1 MSLIYSGTSRSP
13 INRGKKFTSMTNA
26 NWHYPTKIIVG
37 AGRIAE
43 LPVLCNEL
51 GISNPLLV
59 TDPGIANLPMMQSIK
74 NICAQSNLPIVVF
87 SQIKPNPTGQ
97 NIEDGVTTYLAGN
110 HDGIVALGGGS
121 ALDAGKAIGLIAR
134 QKCRLWALEDAGDN
148 DKNADP
154 DLIAP
159 ILAIPT
165 TAGTG
170 SEVGRAGLIVNEA
183 EQRKVI
189 IFHPK
194 MLPSSVILDPELTG
208 GLPPHITAATGM
220 DALSHCLEAW
230 CASNFHPMAEGI
242 ALEGIR
248 LVRYNIETAVEDG
261 GNIEARLNMLVAS
274 MMGATAFQRG
284 LGAMHALAH
293 PLGAVYDAHHGLL
306 NAILMPYVLKAN
318 QSAIDEKI
326 ARLAG
331 YIGIESSFSG
341 FSGFSGFLD
350 WVLTLRGRIGIPHA
364 LSSVIEQD
372 EVFSH
377 IGEMAIVDPSA
388 GGNPIAFSAG
398 EYQAILDDAYHGR
411 L

>member
-1 MSLIYSGTSRSP
+1 MNLIYSGTLRSP
-13 INRGKKFTSMTNA
+13 INREKKFTSMTNA

-43 LPVLCNEL
+43 LPVLCNDL
-51 GISNPLLV
+51 GISKPLLV

-74 NICAQSNLPIVVF
+74 NICAQSNLPIAVF
-87 SQIKPNPTGQ
+87 SHIKPNPTGQ
-97 NIEDGVTTYLAGN
+97 NIEDGVTTYLAGD

-194 MLPSSVILDPELTG
+194 MLPSSVILDPELTV

-230 CASNFHPMAEGI
+230 CAPNFHPMAEGI

-248 LVRYNIETAVEDG
+248 LVRHNIETAVKDG
-261 GNIEARLNMLVAS
+261 SNIEARLNMLVAS

-341 FSGFSGFLD
+341 FLD

-372 EVFSH
+372 EVFSQ

-398 EYQAILDDAYHGR
+398 EYQAILEDAYHGR

>member
-1 MSLIYSGTSRSP
+1 MNLIYSGTLRSP
-13 INRGKKFTSMTNA
+13 INREKKFTSMTNA

-43 LPVLCNEL
+43 LPVLCNDL
-51 GISNPLLV
+51 GISKPLLV

-74 NICAQSNLPIVVF
+74 NICAQSNLPIAVF
-87 SQIKPNPTGQ
+87 SHIKPNPTGQ
-97 NIEDGVTTYLAGN
+97 NIEDGVTTYLAGD

-194 MLPSSVILDPELTG
+194 MLPSSVILDPELTV

-230 CASNFHPMAEGI
+230 CAPNFHPMAEGI

-248 LVRYNIETAVEDG
+248 LVRHNIETAVKDG
-261 GNIEARLNMLVAS
+261 SNIEARLNMLVAS

-284 LGAMHALAH
+284 LGAMHAIAH

-341 FSGFSGFLD
+341 FLD
-350 WVLTLRGRIGIPHA
+350 WVLTLRGRIGIPLA

-372 EVFSH
+372 EVFSQ

-398 EYQAILDDAYHGR
+398 EYQAILEDAYHGR

>member
-1 MSLIYSGTSRSP
+1 MSLIYSDTLRSP
-13 INRGKKFTSMTNA
+13 INREKKFTSMTNA

-43 LPVLCNEL
+43 LPVLCNDL

-97 NIEDGVTTYLAGN
+97 NIEDGVTTYLAGD

-194 MLPSSVILDPELTG
+194 MLPSSVILDPELTV

-230 CASNFHPMAEGI
+230 CAPNFHPMAEGI

-248 LVRYNIETAVEDG
+248 LVRHNIETAVEDG
-261 GNIEARLNMLVAS
+261 SDIEARLNMLVAS

-341 FSGFSGFLD
+341 FLD

-372 EVFSH
+372 EVFSQ

>member
-1 MSLIYSGTSRSP
+1 MNLIYSGTLRSP
-13 INRGKKFTSMTNA
+13 INREKKFTSMTNA

-37 AGRIAE
+37 AGRVAE
-43 LPVLCNEL
+43 LPVLCNDL

-74 NICAQSNLPIVVF
+74 NICAQSNLPIAVF
-87 SQIKPNPTGQ
+87 SHIKPNPTGQ
-97 NIEDGVTTYLAGN
+97 NIEDGVTTYLTGD
-110 HDGIVALGGGS
+110 HDGVVALGGGS

-194 MLPSSVILDPELTG
+194 MLPSSVILDPELTV

-230 CASNFHPMAEGI
+230 CAPNFHPMAEGI

-248 LVRYNIETAVEDG
+248 LVRHNIETAVEDG
-261 GNIEARLNMLVAS
+261 SDIEARLNMLVAS

-331 YIGIESSFSG
+331 YIGIESSFL
-341 FSGFSGFLD
+341 GFLD

-372 EVFSH
+372 EVFSQ

-398 EYQAILDDAYHGR
+398 EYQAILEDAYHGR

>member
-1 MSLIYSGTSRSP
+1 MNLIYSGTLRSP
-13 INRGKKFTSMTNA
+13 INREKKFTSMTNA

-43 LPVLCNEL
+43 LPVLCNDL
-51 GISNPLLV
+51 GISKPLLV

-74 NICAQSNLPIVVF
+74 NICAQSNLPIAVF
-87 SQIKPNPTGQ
+87 SHIKPNPTGQ
-97 NIEDGVTTYLAGN
+97 NIEDGVTTYLAGD

-194 MLPSSVILDPELTG
+194 MLPSSVILDPELTV

-230 CASNFHPMAEGI
+230 CAPNFHPMAEGI

-248 LVRYNIETAVEDG
+248 LVRHNIETAVKDG
-261 GNIEARLNMLVAS
+261 SNIEARLNMLVAS

-341 FSGFSGFLD
+341 FLD

-364 LSSVIEQD
+364 LSSAIEQD
-372 EVFSH
+372 EVFSQ

-388 GGNPIAFSAG
+388 GGNPIAFTAG
-398 EYQAILDDAYHGR
+398 EYQAILEDAYHGR

>member
-1 MSLIYSGTSRSP
+1 MSLIYSGTLRSP
-13 INRGKKFTSMTNA
+13 INREKKFTSMTNA

-43 LPVLCNEL
+43 LPVLCNDL

-97 NIEDGVTTYLAGN
+97 NIEDGVTTYLAGD

-154 DLIAP
+154 ALIAP

-194 MLPSSVILDPELTG
+194 MLPSSVILDPELTV

-230 CASNFHPMAEGI
+230 CAPNFHPMAEGI

-248 LVRYNIETAVEDG
+248 LVRHNIETAVEDG
-261 GNIEARLNMLVAS
+261 SDIEARLNMLVAS

-326 ARLAG
+326 TRLAG
-331 YIGIESSFSG
+331 YIGIESS
-341 FSGFSGFLD
+341 FSGFLD

-372 EVFSH
+372 EVFSQ

>member
-1 MSLIYSGTSRSP
+1 MSLIYSGTLRSP
-13 INRGKKFTSMTNA
+13 INREKKFTSMTNA

-43 LPVLCNEL
+43 LPVLCNDL

-97 NIEDGVTTYLAGN
+97 NIEDGVTTYLAGD

-194 MLPSSVILDPELTG
+194 MLPSSVILDPELTV

-230 CASNFHPMAEGI
+230 CAPNFHPMAEGI

-248 LVRYNIETAVEDG
+248 LVRHNIETAVEDG
-261 GNIEARLNMLVAS
+261 SDIEARLNMLVAS

-341 FSGFSGFLD
+341 FLD

-372 EVFSH
+372 EVFSQ

>member
-1 MSLIYSGTSRSP
+1 MSLIYSGTLRSP

-43 LPVLCNEL
+43 LPVLCNDL

-97 NIEDGVTTYLAGN
+97 NIEDGVTTYLAGD

-194 MLPSSVILDPELTG
+194 MLPSSVILDPELTV

-230 CASNFHPMAEGI
+230 CAPNFHPMAEGI

-248 LVRYNIETAVEDG
+248 LVRHNIETAVEDG
-261 GNIEARLNMLVAS
+261 SDIEARLNMLVAS

-331 YIGIESSFSG
+331 YIGIEPS
-341 FSGFSGFLD
+341 FSGFLD
-350 WVLTLRGRIGIPHA
+350 WVLTLRERIGIPHA
-364 LSSVIEQD
+364 LSSVIELD
-372 EVFSH
+372 EVFSQ

>member
-1 MSLIYSGTSRSP
+1 MSLIYSGTLRSP
-13 INRGKKFTSMTNA
+13 INREKKFTSMTNA

-43 LPVLCNEL
+43 LPVLCNDL

-97 NIEDGVTTYLAGN
+97 NIEDGVTTYLAGD

-134 QKCRLWALEDAGDN
+134 QKCRLWDLEDAGDN

-194 MLPSSVILDPELTG
+194 MLPSSVILDPELTL
-208 GLPPHITAATGM
+208 GLPRHITAATGM

-230 CASNFHPMAEGI
+230 CAPNFHPMAEGI

-248 LVRYNIETAVEDG
+248 LVLRNIETAVKDG
-261 GNIEARLNMLVAS
+261 SDIEARLNMLVAS

-318 QSAIDEKI
+318 QSVIDEKI
-326 ARLAG
+326 AKLAG
-331 YIGIESSFSG
+331 YIGIESSFLG
-341 FSGFSGFLD
+341 VLD

-372 EVFSH
+372 EVFSQ

-398 EYQAILDDAYHGR
+398 EYQAILEDAYHGR

>member
-1 MSLIYSGTSRSP
+1 MSLIYSGTLRSP
-13 INRGKKFTSMTNA
+13 INREKKFTSMTNA

-43 LPVLCNEL
+43 LPVLCNDL

-194 MLPSSVILDPELTG
+194 MLPSSVILDPELTV

-230 CASNFHPMAEGI
+230 CAPNFHPMAEGI

-248 LVRYNIETAVEDG
+248 LVRHNIETAVEDG
-261 GNIEARLNMLVAS
+261 SDIEARLNMLVAS

-341 FSGFSGFLD
+341 FLD

-372 EVFSH
+372 EVFSQ

>member
-1 MSLIYSGTSRSP
+1 MSLIYSGTLRSP

-37 AGRIAE
+37 AGRIVE
-43 LPVLCNEL
+43 LPVLCNDL

-97 NIEDGVTTYLAGN
+97 NIEDGVTTYLAGD

-194 MLPSSVILDPELTG
+194 MLPSSVILDPELTV

-230 CASNFHPMAEGI
+230 CAPNFHPMAEGI

-248 LVRYNIETAVEDG
+248 LVRHNIETAVEDG
-261 GNIEARLNMLVAS
+261 SDIEARLNMLVAS

-318 QSAIDEKI
+318 QSSIDEKI

-331 YIGIESSFSG
+331 YIGIESS
-341 FSGFSGFLD
+341 FSGFLD

-372 EVFSH
+372 EVFSQ

-398 EYQAILDDAYHGR
+398 EYQAILDNAYHGR

>member
-1 MSLIYSGTSRSP
+1 MSLIYSGTLRSP
-13 INRGKKFTSMTNA
+13 INREKKFTSMTNA

-43 LPVLCNEL
+43 LAVLCNDL

-74 NICAQSNLPIVVF
+74 NICAQSNLPIAVF
-87 SQIKPNPTGQ
+87 SHIKPNPTGR
-97 NIEDGVTTYLAGN
+97 NIEDGVTTYLSGD

-134 QKCRLWALEDAGDN
+134 QKCRLWDLEDAGNN

-194 MLPSSVILDPELTG
+194 MLPSSVILDPELTV

-230 CASNFHPMAEGI
+230 CAPNFHPMAEGI

-248 LVRYNIETAVEDG
+248 LVRHNIETAVKDG
-261 GNIEARLNMLVAS
+261 SDIEARLNMLVAS

-341 FSGFSGFLD
+341 FLD
-350 WVLTLRGRIGIPHA
+350 WVLTLRERIGIPHA
-364 LSSVIEQD
+364 LSSVIELD
-372 EVFSH
+372 EVFSQ

-388 GGNPIAFSAG
+388 GGNPVAFSAG
-398 EYQAILDDAYHGR
+398 EYQAILEDAYHGC

>member
-1 MSLIYSGTSRSP
+1 MNLIYSGTLRSP
-13 INRGKKFTSMTNA
+13 INREKKFTSMTNA

-43 LPVLCNEL
+43 LPVLCNDL

-74 NICAQSNLPIVVF
+74 NICAQSNLPIAVF
-87 SQIKPNPTGQ
+87 SHIKPNPTGQ
-97 NIEDGVTTYLAGN
+97 NIEDGVTTYLTGD
-110 HDGIVALGGGS
+110 HDGVVALGGGS

-134 QKCRLWALEDAGDN
+134 QKCNLWDLEDAGDN

-194 MLPSSVILDPELTG
+194 MLPSSVILDPELTV

-230 CASNFHPMAEGI
+230 CAPNFHPMAEGI

-248 LVRYNIETAVEDG
+248 LVRHNIETAVEDG
-261 GNIEARLNMLVAS
+261 SDIEARLNMLVAS

-341 FSGFSGFLD
+341 FLD

-372 EVFSH
+372 EVFSQ

-398 EYQAILDDAYHGR
+398 EYQAILEDAYHGR

>member
-1 MSLIYSGTSRSP
+1 MNLIYSGTLRSP
-13 INRGKKFTSMTNA
+13 INREKKFTSMTNA

-43 LPVLCNEL
+43 LPVLCNDL
-51 GISNPLLV
+51 GISKPLLV

-74 NICAQSNLPIVVF
+74 NICAQSNLPIAVF
-87 SQIKPNPTGQ
+87 SHIKPNPTGQ
-97 NIEDGVTTYLAGN
+97 NIEDGVTTYLAGD

-194 MLPSSVILDPELTG
+194 MLPSSVILDPELTV

-230 CASNFHPMAEGI
+230 CAPNFHPMAEGI

-248 LVRYNIETAVEDG
+248 LVRHNIETAVKDG
-261 GNIEARLNMLVAS
+261 SNIEARLNMLVAS

-284 LGAMHALAH
+284 LGAMHAIAH

-326 ARLAG
+326 ASLAG
-331 YIGIESSFSG
+331 YIGIESS
-341 FSGFSGFLD
+341 FSGFLD

-372 EVFSH
+372 EVFSQ

-398 EYQAILDDAYHGR
+398 EYQAILEDAYHGR

>member
-1 MSLIYSGTSRSP
+1 MNLIYSGTLRSP
-13 INRGKKFTSMTNA
+13 INREKKFTSMTNA

-43 LPVLCNEL
+43 LPVLCNDL

-194 MLPSSVILDPELTG
+194 MLPSSVILDPELTV

-230 CASNFHPMAEGI
+230 CAPNFHPMAEGI

-248 LVRYNIETAVEDG
+248 LVRHNIETAVEDG
-261 GNIEARLNMLVAS
+261 SDIEARLNMLVAS

-341 FSGFSGFLD
+341 FLD

-398 EYQAILDDAYHGR
+398 EYQAILEDAYHGR

>member
-1 MSLIYSGTSRSP
+1 MSLIYSGTLRSP
-13 INRGKKFTSMTNA
+13 INREKKFTSMTNA

-43 LPVLCNEL
+43 LPVLCNDL

-97 NIEDGVTTYLAGN
+97 NIEDGVTTYLAGD

-194 MLPSSVILDPELTG
+194 MLPSSVILDPELTV

-230 CASNFHPMAEGI
+230 CAPNFHPMAEGI

-248 LVRYNIETAVEDG
+248 LVRHNIETAVEDG
-261 GNIEARLNMLVAS
+261 SDIEARLNMLVAS

-341 FSGFSGFLD
+341 FLD

>member
-1 MSLIYSGTSRSP
+1 MSLIYSGTLRSP

-43 LPVLCNEL
+43 LPVLCNDL

-74 NICAQSNLPIVVF
+74 NICAQSNLPIAVF
-87 SQIKPNPTGQ
+87 SHIKPNPTGQ
-97 NIEDGVTTYLAGN
+97 NIEDGVTTYLAGD

-194 MLPSSVILDPELTG
+194 MLPSSVILDPELTV

-230 CASNFHPMAEGI
+230 CAPNFHPMAEGI

-248 LVRYNIETAVEDG
+248 LVRHNIETAVEDG
-261 GNIEARLNMLVAS
+261 SDIEARLNMLVAS

-284 LGAMHALAH
+284 LGAHARPSTPVGCSVRRA
-293 PLGAVYDAHHGLL
+293 PW
-306 NAILMPYVLKAN
+306 
-318 QSAIDEKI
+318 SA
-326 ARLAG
+326 
-331 YIGIESSFSG
+331 
-341 FSGFSGFLD
+341 
-350 WVLTLRGRIGIPHA
+350 
-364 LSSVIEQD
+364 
-372 EVFSH
+372 
-377 IGEMAIVDPSA
+377 
-388 GGNPIAFSAG
+388 
-398 EYQAILDDAYHGR
+398 
-411 L
+411 

>member
-1 MSLIYSGTSRSP
+1 MNLIYSGTLRSP
-13 INRGKKFTSMTNA
+13 INREKKFTSMTNA

-43 LPVLCNEL
+43 LPVLCNDL

-97 NIEDGVTTYLAGN
+97 NIEDGVTTYLAGD

-154 DLIAP
+154 GLIAP

-194 MLPSSVILDPELTG
+194 MLPSSVILDPELTV
-208 GLPPHITAATGM
+208 GLPSRITAATGM

-230 CASNFHPMAEGI
+230 CAPNFHPMAEGI

-248 LVRYNIETAVEDG
+248 LVRHNIETAVEDG
-261 GNIEARLNMLVAS
+261 SDIEARLNMLVAS

-341 FSGFSGFLD
+341 FLD
-350 WVLTLRGRIGIPHA
+350 WVLTLRGRIGIPHT

-372 EVFSH
+372 EVFSQ

-398 EYQAILDDAYHGR
+398 EYQAILEDAYHGR

>member
-1 MSLIYSGTSRSP
+1 MNLIYSGTLRSP
-13 INRGKKFTSMTNA
+13 INREKKFTSMTNA

-43 LPVLCNEL
+43 LPVLCNDL
-51 GISNPLLV
+51 GISKPLLV

-74 NICAQSNLPIVVF
+74 NICAQSNLPIAVF
-87 SQIKPNPTGQ
+87 SHIKPNPTGQ
-97 NIEDGVTTYLAGN
+97 NIEDGVTTYLAGD

-194 MLPSSVILDPELTG
+194 MLPSSVILDPELTV

-230 CASNFHPMAEGI
+230 CAPNFHPMAEGI

-248 LVRYNIETAVEDG
+248 LVRHNIETAVKDG
-261 GNIEARLNMLVAS
+261 SNIEARLNMLVAS

-284 LGAMHALAH
+284 LGAMHAIAH

-341 FSGFSGFLD
+341 FLD

-372 EVFSH
+372 EVFSQ

-398 EYQAILDDAYHGR
+398 EYQAILEDAYHGR

>member
-1 MSLIYSGTSRSP
+1 MNLIYSGTLRSP
-13 INRGKKFTSMTNA
+13 INREKKFTSMTNA

-43 LPVLCNEL
+43 LPVLCNDL
-51 GISNPLLV
+51 GISKPLLV

-74 NICAQSNLPIVVF
+74 NICAQSNLPIAVF
-87 SQIKPNPTGQ
+87 SHIKPNPTGQ
-97 NIEDGVTTYLAGN
+97 NIEDGVTTYLAGD

-194 MLPSSVILDPELTG
+194 MLPSSVILDPELTV

-230 CASNFHPMAEGI
+230 CAPNFHPMAEGI

-248 LVRYNIETAVEDG
+248 LVRHNIETAVKDG
-261 GNIEARLNMLVAS
+261 SNIEARLNMLVAS

-341 FSGFSGFLD
+341 FLD
-350 WVLTLRGRIGIPHA
+350 WVLTLRGRIGIPHT

-372 EVFSH
+372 EVFSQ

-398 EYQAILDDAYHGR
+398 EYQAILEDAYHGR

>member
-1 MSLIYSGTSRSP
+1 MNLIYSGTLRSP
-13 INRGKKFTSMTNA
+13 INREKKFTSMTNA

-43 LPVLCNEL
+43 LPVLCNDL

-97 NIEDGVTTYLAGN
+97 NIEDGVTTYLAGD

-134 QKCRLWALEDAGDN
+134 QKCRLWDLEDAGNN

-194 MLPSSVILDPELTG
+194 MLPSSVILDPELTV
-208 GLPPHITAATGM
+208 GLPSRITAATGM

-230 CASNFHPMAEGI
+230 CAPNFHPMAEGI

-248 LVRYNIETAVEDG
+248 LVRHNIETAVEDG
-261 GNIEARLNMLVAS
+261 SDIEARLNMLVAS

-341 FSGFSGFLD
+341 FLD

-372 EVFSH
+372 EVFSQ

-398 EYQAILDDAYHGR
+398 EYQAILEDAYHGR

>member
-1 MSLIYSGTSRSP
+1 MSLIYSGTLRSP

-37 AGRIAE
+37 AGRIVE
-43 LPVLCNEL
+43 LPVLCNDL

-97 NIEDGVTTYLAGN
+97 NIEDGVTTYLAGD

-148 DKNADP
+148 DKNAEP

-194 MLPSSVILDPELTG
+194 MLPSSVILDPELTL
-208 GLPPHITAATGM
+208 GLPRHITAATGM

-230 CASNFHPMAEGI
+230 CAPNFHPMAEGI

-248 LVRYNIETAVEDG
+248 LVLRNIETAVKDG
-261 GNIEARLNMLVAS
+261 SDIEARLNMLVAS

-318 QSAIDEKI
+318 QSVIDEKI
-326 ARLAG
+326 AKLAG
-331 YIGIESSFSG
+331 YIGIESSFL
-341 FSGFSGFLD
+341 GFLD

-372 EVFSH
+372 EVFSQ

>member
-1 MSLIYSGTSRSP
+1 MNLIYSGTLRSP
-13 INRGKKFTSMTNA
+13 INREKKFTSMTNA

-43 LPVLCNEL
+43 LPVLCNDL

-97 NIEDGVTTYLAGN
+97 NIEDGVTTYLAGD
-110 HDGIVALGGGS
+110 HDGVVALGGGS

-194 MLPSSVILDPELTG
+194 MLPSSVILDPELTV

-230 CASNFHPMAEGI
+230 CAPNFHPMAEGI

-248 LVRYNIETAVEDG
+248 LVRHNIETAVEDG
-261 GNIEARLNMLVAS
+261 SDIEARLNMLVAS

-341 FSGFSGFLD
+341 FLD
-350 WVLTLRGRIGIPHA
+350 WVLTLRGRIGIPHT

-372 EVFSH
+372 EVFSQ

-398 EYQAILDDAYHGR
+398 EYQAILEDAYHGR

>member
-1 MSLIYSGTSRSP
+1 MNLIYSGTLRSP
-13 INRGKKFTSMTNA
+13 INREKKFTSMTNA

-43 LPVLCNEL
+43 LPVLCNDL
-51 GISNPLLV
+51 GISKPLLV

-74 NICAQSNLPIVVF
+74 NICAQSNLPIAVF
-87 SQIKPNPTGQ
+87 SHIKPNPTGQ
-97 NIEDGVTTYLAGN
+97 NIEDGVTTYLAGD

-194 MLPSSVILDPELTG
+194 MLPSSVILDPELTV

-230 CASNFHPMAEGI
+230 CAPNFHPMAEGI

-248 LVRYNIETAVEDG
+248 LVRHNIETAVKDG
-261 GNIEARLNMLVAS
+261 SNIEARLNMLVAS

-284 LGAMHALAH
+284 LGAMHSLAH

-341 FSGFSGFLD
+341 FLD

-372 EVFSH
+372 EVFSQ

-398 EYQAILDDAYHGR
+398 EYQAILEDAYHGR

>member
-1 MSLIYSGTSRSP
+1 MSLIYSGTLRSP
-13 INRGKKFTSMTNA
+13 INREKKFTSMTNA

-37 AGRIAE
+37 AGRVAE
-43 LPVLCNEL
+43 LPVLCNDL

-97 NIEDGVTTYLAGN
+97 NIEDGVTTYLAGD

-194 MLPSSVILDPELTG
+194 MLPSSVILDPELTV

-230 CASNFHPMAEGI
+230 CAPNFHPMAEGI

-248 LVRYNIETAVEDG
+248 LVRHNIETAVEDG
-261 GNIEARLNMLVAS
+261 SDIEARLNMLVAS

-341 FSGFSGFLD
+341 FLD

>member
-1 MSLIYSGTSRSP
+1 MSLIYSGTLRSP

-43 LPVLCNEL
+43 LPVLCNDL

-97 NIEDGVTTYLAGN
+97 NIEDGVTTYLAGD

-134 QKCRLWALEDAGDN
+134 QKCRLWDLEDAGNN

-194 MLPSSVILDPELTG
+194 MLPSSVILDPELTL
-208 GLPPHITAATGM
+208 GLPRHITAATGM

-230 CASNFHPMAEGI
+230 CAPNFHPMAEGI

-248 LVRYNIETAVEDG
+248 LVLRNIETAVKDG
-261 GNIEARLNMLVAS
+261 SDIEARLNMLVAS

-318 QSAIDEKI
+318 QSVIDEKI
-326 ARLAG
+326 AKLAG
-331 YIGIESSFSG
+331 YIGIESSFL
-341 FSGFSGFLD
+341 GFLD

-372 EVFSH
+372 EVFSQ

>member
-1 MSLIYSGTSRSP
+1 MSLIYSGTLRSP

-43 LPVLCNEL
+43 LPVLCNDL

-97 NIEDGVTTYLAGN
+97 NIEDGVTTYLAGD

-194 MLPSSVILDPELTG
+194 MLPSSVILDPELTV

-230 CASNFHPMAEGI
+230 CAPNFHPMAEGI

-248 LVRYNIETAVEDG
+248 LVRHNIETAVEDG
-261 GNIEARLNMLVAS
+261 SDIEARLNMLVAS

-331 YIGIESSFSG
+331 YIGIESSFSC
-341 FSGFSGFLD
+341 FLD

-364 LSSVIEQD
+364 LSSVIELD
-372 EVFSH
+372 EVFSQ

-398 EYQAILDDAYHGR
+398 EYQAILEDAYHGR

>member
-1 MSLIYSGTSRSP
+1 VSLIYSGTLRSP

-43 LPVLCNEL
+43 LPVLCNDL

-97 NIEDGVTTYLAGN
+97 NIEDGVTTYLAGD

-194 MLPSSVILDPELTG
+194 MLPSSVILDPELTV

-230 CASNFHPMAEGI
+230 CAPNFHPMAEGI

-248 LVRYNIETAVEDG
+248 LVRHNIETAVEDG
-261 GNIEARLNMLVAS
+261 SDIEARLNMLVAS

-341 FSGFSGFLD
+341 FLD

-372 EVFSH
+372 EVFSQ

-398 EYQAILDDAYHGR
+398 EYQAILEDAYHGR

>member
-1 MSLIYSGTSRSP
+1 MSLIYSGTLRSP
-13 INRGKKFTSMTNA
+13 INREKKFTSMTNA

-43 LPVLCNEL
+43 LPVLCNDL

-97 NIEDGVTTYLAGN
+97 NIEDGVTTYLAGD

-134 QKCRLWALEDAGDN
+134 QKCRLWDLEDAGNN

-194 MLPSSVILDPELTG
+194 MLPSSVILDPELTV

-230 CASNFHPMAEGI
+230 CAPNFHPMAEGI

-248 LVRYNIETAVEDG
+248 LVRRNIETAVKDG
-261 GNIEARLNMLVAS
+261 SDIEARLNMLVAS

-341 FSGFSGFLD
+341 FLD

-364 LSSVIEQD
+364 LSSVIELD
-372 EVFSH
+372 EVFSQ

-398 EYQAILDDAYHGR
+398 EYQAILEDAYHGR

>member
-1 MSLIYSGTSRSP
+1 MNLIYSGTLRSP
-13 INRGKKFTSMTNA
+13 INREKKFTSMTNA

-43 LPVLCNEL
+43 LPVLCNDL
-51 GISNPLLV
+51 GISKPLLV

-74 NICAQSNLPIVVF
+74 NICAQSNLPIAVF
-87 SQIKPNPTGQ
+87 SHIKPNPTGQ
-97 NIEDGVTTYLAGN
+97 NIEDGVTTYLAGD

-194 MLPSSVILDPELTG
+194 MLPSSVILDPELTV

-230 CASNFHPMAEGI
+230 CAPNFHPMAEGI

-248 LVRYNIETAVEDG
+248 LVRHNIETAVKDG
-261 GNIEARLNMLVAS
+261 SNIEARLNMLVAS

-284 LGAMHALAH
+284 LGAMHAIAH

-341 FSGFSGFLD
+341 FLD

-364 LSSVIEQD
+364 LSSAIEQD
-372 EVFSH
+372 EVFSQ

-398 EYQAILDDAYHGR
+398 EYQAILEDAYHGR

>member
-1 MSLIYSGTSRSP
+1 LIYSDTLRSP
-13 INRGKKFTSMTNA
+13 INREKKFTSMTNA

-43 LPVLCNEL
+43 LPVLCNDL

-97 NIEDGVTTYLAGN
+97 NIEDGVTTYLAGD

-194 MLPSSVILDPELTG
+194 MLPSSVILDPELTV

-230 CASNFHPMAEGI
+230 CAPNFHPMAEGI

-248 LVRYNIETAVEDG
+248 LVRHNIETAVEDG
-261 GNIEARLNMLVAS
+261 SDIEARLNMLVAS

-341 FSGFSGFLD
+341 FLD

-372 EVFSH
+372 EVFSQ

>member
-1 MSLIYSGTSRSP
+1 MNLIYSGTLRSP
-13 INRGKKFTSMTNA
+13 INREKKFTSMTNA

-51 GISNPLLV
+51 GTSNPLLV

-97 NIEDGVTTYLAGN
+97 NIEDGVTTYLAGD

-134 QKCRLWALEDAGDN
+134 QKCRLWDLEDAGDN

-194 MLPSSVILDPELTG
+194 ML
-208 GLPPHITAATGM
+208 
-220 DALSHCLEAW
+220 W
-230 CASNFHPMAEGI
+230 
-242 ALEGIR
+242 
-248 LVRYNIETAVEDG
+248 ED
-261 GNIEARLNMLVAS
+261 
-274 MMGATAFQRG
+274 
-284 LGAMHALAH
+284 
-293 PLGAVYDAHHGLL
+293 
-306 NAILMPYVLKAN
+306 
-318 QSAIDEKI
+318 
-326 ARLAG
+326 
-331 YIGIESSFSG
+331 
-341 FSGFSGFLD
+341 
-350 WVLTLRGRIGIPHA
+350 
-364 LSSVIEQD
+364 
-372 EVFSH
+372 
-377 IGEMAIVDPSA
+377 
-388 GGNPIAFSAG
+388 
-398 EYQAILDDAYHGR
+398 
-411 L
+411 

>member
-1 MSLIYSGTSRSP
+1 MSLIYSGTLRSP
-13 INRGKKFTSMTNA
+13 INREKKFTSMTNA

-43 LPVLCNEL
+43 LAVLCNDL

-74 NICAQSNLPIVVF
+74 NICAQSNLPIAVF
-87 SQIKPNPTGQ
+87 SHIKPNPTGQ
-97 NIEDGVTTYLAGN
+97 NIEDGVTTYLSGD

-134 QKCRLWALEDAGDN
+134 QKCRLWDLEDAGDN

-194 MLPSSVILDPELTG
+194 MLPSSVILDPELTV

-230 CASNFHPMAEGI
+230 CAPNFHPMAEGI

-248 LVRYNIETAVEDG
+248 LVRHNIETAVEDG
-261 GNIEARLNMLVAS
+261 SDIEARLNMLVAS

-318 QSAIDEKI
+318 QSVIDEKI
-326 ARLAG
+326 AKLAG
-331 YIGIESSFSG
+331 YIGIESSFL
-341 FSGFSGFLD
+341 GFLD

-372 EVFSH
+372 EVFSQ

-398 EYQAILDDAYHGR
+398 EYQAILEDAYHGR

>member
-1 MSLIYSGTSRSP
+1 MNLIYSGTLRSP
-13 INRGKKFTSMTNA
+13 INREKKFTSMTNA

-43 LPVLCNEL
+43 LPVLCNDL

-97 NIEDGVTTYLAGN
+97 NIEDGVTTYLAGD

-134 QKCRLWALEDAGDN
+134 QKCNLWDLEDAGDN

-194 MLPSSVILDPELTG
+194 MLPSSVILDPELTV

-230 CASNFHPMAEGI
+230 CAPNFHPMAEGI

-248 LVRYNIETAVEDG
+248 LVRHNVETAVEDG
-261 GNIEARLNMLVAS
+261 SDIEARLNMLVAS

-341 FSGFSGFLD
+341 FLD
-350 WVLTLRGRIGIPHA
+350 WVLTLRGRIGIPHT

-372 EVFSH
+372 EVFSQ

-398 EYQAILDDAYHGR
+398 EYQAILEDAYHGR

>member
-1 MSLIYSGTSRSP
+1 MSLIYSGTLRSP
-13 INRGKKFTSMTNA
+13 INREKKFTSMTNA

-43 LPVLCNEL
+43 LAVLCNDL

-74 NICAQSNLPIVVF
+74 NICAQSNLPIAVF
-87 SQIKPNPTGQ
+87 SHIKPNPTGQ
-97 NIEDGVTTYLAGN
+97 NIEDGVTTYLSGD

-134 QKCRLWALEDAGDN
+134 QKCRLWDLEDAGNN

-194 MLPSSVILDPELTG
+194 MLPSSVILDPELTL
-208 GLPPHITAATGM
+208 GLPRHITAATGM

-230 CASNFHPMAEGI
+230 CAPNFHPMAEGI

-248 LVRYNIETAVEDG
+248 LVLRNIETAVKDG
-261 GNIEARLNMLVAS
+261 SDIEARLNMLVAS

-318 QSAIDEKI
+318 QSVIDEKI
-326 ARLAG
+326 AKLAG
-331 YIGIESSFSG
+331 YIGIESSFL
-341 FSGFSGFLD
+341 GFLD

-372 EVFSH
+372 EVFSQ

-398 EYQAILDDAYHGR
+398 EYQAILEDAYHGR